1 MSHLFGAISANDVG
15 DSLRE
20 GFFMFWET
28 LWALVLGFGLSGAV
42 QAFVSKDSRETYFR
56 SSANGEVSSVS
67 VAFRRCPLHV
77 RAGYS
82 DGQRVLGDVEDGHIL
97 LVALGKQGIWEP

>member
-1 MSHLFGAISANDVG
+1 MNDIL

-42 QAFVSKDSRETYFR
+42 QAFVSKEQM
-56 SSANGEVSSVS
+56 
-67 VAFRRCPLHV
+67 
-77 RAGYS
+77 
-82 DGQRVLGDVEDGHIL
+82 QRVMGDHRATASSRRPGPL
-97 LVALGKQGIWEP
+97 